1 MPEIARI
8 PWRGNNAGRWRLL
21 LDEPRDGSTNMAIDE
36 VLALACARGW
46 SPPSLRLYRWAVP
59 TISLG
64 YNQPMRGEV
73 NLDLCV
79 QRGIPMVRRPTGGRA
94 LLHHHELTYSLAVP
108 IPYGNRGVL
117 QDYRWISHCFLL
129 ALKRLGVVAALSRG
143 TRITEEA
150 GGVCFLSS
158 SRYELTVNGR
168 KVLGSAQRRFSGAL
182 LQHGS
187 LLIDID
193 HSAWTTLF
201 PKARAL
207 RARATALKSLLGRS
221 PHWEE
226 LVRAVRWGFEEGAKV
241 YLEPGGLTLREQSL
255 VEGLVANR
263 YGTAEWTS
271 RR

>member
-1 MPEIARI
+1 MPEIATI
-8 PWRGNNAGRWRLL
+8 PGKAQYAGRWRLL
-21 LDEPRDGSTNMAIDE
+21 LDEPRDGPTNMAIDE
-36 VLALACARGW
+36 VLGLACARGW
-46 SPPSLRLYRWAVP
+46 SSPSLRLYRWAVP
-59 TISLG
+59 TVSLG
-64 YNQPMRGEV
+64 YNQPMRGEI
-73 NLDLCV
+73 NHDFCV
-79 QRGIPMVRRPTGGRA
+79 EQGIPLVRRPTGGRA

-117 QDYRWISHCFLL
+117 QDYRWISHCLLL

-143 TRITEEA
+143 TRITDEA
-150 GGVCFLSS
+150 GGMCFLSR

-193 HSAWTTLF
+193 QSVWTTLF
-201 PKARAL
+201 PRARDL

-221 PHWEE
+221 PDWEE
-226 LVRAVRWGFEEGAKV
+226 LVQALRGGFEEGAKV
-241 YLEPGGLTLREQSL
+241 SLEPGELTLRERSL
-255 VEGLVANR
+255 VEGLVASR
-263 YGTAEWTS
+263 YGTTEWTS